1 MKREVTLAA
10 DLLLK
15 LKNDQKS
22 SLKLN
27 QLISFKE
34 SLIQVLEKRFSG
46 HWYPQKP
53 TRGSAFRCIRINT
66 KMDPVV
72 VEAGSI
78 AGIEINDLRTIYP
91 TELTIWIDP
100 SHVSYRIGENGST
113 CVLFDGVSEKSDYV
127 DNSKPKNIQVV
138 KNEKVSTANE
148 CDSSLRSSPKID
160 LEKLNTSQERHD
172 NTSPTKLNA
181 SSPPFH
187 PSPRANSTTKKAEY
201 IARPVPTVSS
211 RPYFFTYVNGEM
223 VHFTPSVRI
232 SSQPS
237 TPQYGCGAM
246 DILSSDINNINIH
259 CNNNTYVS
267 S

>member
-1 MKREVTLAA
+1 
-10 DLLLK
+10 
-15 LKNDQKS
+15 
-22 SLKLN
+22 
-27 QLISFKE
+27 
-34 SLIQVLEKRFSG
+34 
-46 HWYPQKP
+46 
-53 TRGSAFRCIRINT
+53 
-66 KMDPVV
+66 MDPVV